1 MDDLG
6 SVELARV
13 LQDAR
18 GTSLKGGEGR
28 KEKGLDGRERVGEGK
43 GREGE
48 GSEGKRRDWRERE
61 GEGEWGRQAAVGQQ
75 RQRVGVSARARIRL
89 CPRK

>member
-6 SVELARV
+6 SSELARV
-13 LQDAR
+13 LGDAR

-48 GSEGKRRDWRERE
+48 GRGGEGSEGKRRDWRERE

-75 RQRVGVSARARIRL
+75 
-89 CPRK
+89 